1 MKNSNDEIGSA
12 ELMQPPVAVR
22 LGASDFQ
29 FRVLEKL
36 GRLEATI
43 DMIFLQGSKP

>member
-12 ELMQPPVAVR
+12 ELMQPPVVVR

-29 FRVLEKL
+29 LRVLEKL
-36 GRLEATI
+36 GRLEAAI